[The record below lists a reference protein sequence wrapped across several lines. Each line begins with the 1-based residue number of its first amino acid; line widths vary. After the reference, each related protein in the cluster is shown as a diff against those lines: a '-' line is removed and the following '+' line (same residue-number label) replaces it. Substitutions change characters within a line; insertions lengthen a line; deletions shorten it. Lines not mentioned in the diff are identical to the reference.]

1 MPEINGQQ
9 VGPIG
14 YGMMGLSWRPNPCP
28 TEQAIAT
35 LRAALANGAN
45 FWNGGEIYGKPDYN
59 SMTILNKYF
68 EQYPEDADKVVLS
81 IKGAVGDPAGAF
93 RHSYT
98 NNPAEVRRSLDNVLK
113 QLGGRKKLDVF
124 ECARRDPNTP
134 LEEVFGVMKEYI
146 DKGLL
151 GGIALSEVSAKTIHE
166 AAKITRIVAVEVELS
181 MWSTDVLTNG
191 VAAACAEHNIP
202 LIAYSPIGRGMLTGQ
217 IKSPEDI
224 PEGDFRRHFPRFQ
237 PENFD
242 INMQLVKQVGELA
255 AKKGVTPAQLAIAWV
270 RAHSGRPG
278 MPVIIPIPGATTV
291 ERVEE
296 NSKLV
301 DLTEEEFNEIN
312 ATLSKFEVKGGRYP
326 DGMPIEG

>member
-1 MPEINGQQ
+1 
-9 VGPIG
+9 
-14 YGMMGLSWRPNPCP
+14 
-28 TEQAIAT
+28 
-35 LRAALANGAN
+35 
-45 FWNGGEIYGKPDYN
+45 
-59 SMTILNKYF
+59 
-68 EQYPEDADKVVLS
+68 
-81 IKGAVGDPAGAF
+81 
-93 RHSYT
+93 
-98 NNPAEVRRSLDNVLK
+98 
-113 QLGGRKKLDVF
+113 
-124 ECARRDPNTP
+124 
-134 LEEVFGVMKEYI
+134 
-146 DKGLL
+146 
-151 GGIALSEVSAKTIHE
+151 
-166 AAKITRIVAVEVELS
+166 
-181 MWSTDVLTNG
+181 
-191 VAAACAEHNIP
+191 
-202 LIAYSPIGRGMLTGQ
+202 MLTGQ